1 MTMNKRVFV
10 EKRER
15 FRTEAADMLAEL
27 RENLKLEADG
37 LVEKVRSETDGRQW
51 AVRLTKSGQA
61 EAARLKAEYDKQVSK
76 MMDCFSQEQ
85 LNILHELL
93 GTMFTHWNTVDLGL
107 EQKNTGKENE

>member
-37 LVEKVRSETDGRQW
+37 LRLLNIYDIFDIEPEDYEKACQTVFT
-51 AVRLTKSGQA
+51 
-61 EAARLKAEYDKQVSK
+61 EAATDTLS
-76 MMDCFSQEQ
+76 EQ
-85 LNILHELL
+85 I
-93 GTMFTHWNTVDLGL
+93 DL
-107 EQKNTGKENE
+107 QGKTWIAWETLPGQLISGRTAPCSAYGC